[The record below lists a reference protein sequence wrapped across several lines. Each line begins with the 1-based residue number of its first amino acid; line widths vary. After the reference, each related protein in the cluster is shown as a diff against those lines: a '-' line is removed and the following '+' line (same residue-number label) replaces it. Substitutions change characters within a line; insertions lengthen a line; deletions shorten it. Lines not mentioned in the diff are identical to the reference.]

1 MVDMKFRYILAILA
15 SLCIISCTKQD
26 RENTIINQESAI
38 DSYISSLSDVSV
50 VRSNGS
56 NRVVLTPGAD
66 GTEAA
71 AGDSLYIRYAGYI
84 FSRGKGAL
92 FATNDPEVAK
102 TASFPQQE
110 SPLKIKLGETA
121 LVSGLASGLNGVK
134 EGEHCYIIFSAK
146 YGFNNIVVYNI
157 SKLSPLFFELWVDK
171 VIK

>member
-66 GTEAA
+66 GTEVA

-110 SPLKIKLGETA
+110 SPIW
-121 LVSGLASGLNGVK
+121 SRS
-134 EGEHCYIIFSAK
+134 SA
-146 YGFNNIVVYNI
+146 NW
-157 SKLSPLFFELWVDK
+157 L
-171 VIK
+171 